1 MLPDVRHGV
10 KLLLTDL
17 AGELLLGVAVDDLVV
32 LVQRPQL
39 FEGLAARHALW
50 EEKKKKKTTAFYF
63 G

>member
-1 MLPDVRHGV
+1 MLPHVGHGV
-10 KLLLTDL
+10 EFLLADL

-39 FEGLAARHALW
+39 FEGLAARDTL
-50 EEKKKKKTTAFYF
+50 